1 MATYYT
7 GRRTLSSSNSATWTP
22 NRNAVRHESQIRLG
36 PVWRGVI
43 LASIVVLI
51 GLFTVSQ
58 SAKITAYDVEI
69 AGVDDEIASLE
80 AQRDVPQDGCTSHG
94 DETDLVVTI
103 VVRVAAAG
111 VDGAIDPPALG
122 DVGVEQVVGFYP

>member
-1 MATYYT
+1 MGIVFLMATYYT
-7 GRRTLSSSNSATWTP
+7 GRRTPSSSNSATWTP

-80 AQRDVPQDGCTSHG
+80 AQRDA
-94 DETDLVVTI
+94 LVVENAKMTAAASTEAGNE
-103 VVRVAAAG
+103 VASTMVAASSAG
-111 VDGAIDPPALG
+111 F
-122 DVGVEQVVGFYP
+122 VEE